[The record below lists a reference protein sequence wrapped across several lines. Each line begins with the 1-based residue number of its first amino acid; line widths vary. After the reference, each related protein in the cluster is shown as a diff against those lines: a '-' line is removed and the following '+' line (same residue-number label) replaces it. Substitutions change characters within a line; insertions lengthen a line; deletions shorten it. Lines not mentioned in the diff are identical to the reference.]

1 MSEDCSIVLKIQRW
15 NTFNERYVWISIYT
29 YSSLIGVWRIVL
41 QLKQLLFN
49 DDLCNFY
56 LVLIC
61 LLREKVLIV
70 DAKDKK
76 SFFFAFKISY
86 HIFHRSRCLNI
97 TFGYNWSLG
106 RGNSRGSTWCTCM
119 CQYWRLNLNDIH
131 IRRCFWSGNFKH
143 FYAFR
148 WLHIC
153 HYYRFL
159 WTDIANNRC
168 SFGKIQKWFK
178 SFHVICPYPFFCIS
192 CRLSRF
198 SFVDSSV
205 LSISI
210 SEIPPFFLFP

>member
-1 MSEDCSIVLKIQRW
+1 MKYFRRKICLDK
-15 NTFNERYVWISIYT
+15 Y
-29 YSSLIGVWRIVL
+29 LHL
-41 QLKQLLFN
+41 QLIDRRLKNCSPIEAVPVQWWLVQFLFGLN
-49 DDLCNFY
+49 LSSK
-56 LVLIC
+56 
-61 LLREKVLIV
+61 RESFDRKCVRQKV
-70 DAKDKK
+70 
-76 SFFFAFKISY
+76 FFFAFKISY

-210 SEIPPFFLFP
+210 SEIPPFFSLSLKIYYF